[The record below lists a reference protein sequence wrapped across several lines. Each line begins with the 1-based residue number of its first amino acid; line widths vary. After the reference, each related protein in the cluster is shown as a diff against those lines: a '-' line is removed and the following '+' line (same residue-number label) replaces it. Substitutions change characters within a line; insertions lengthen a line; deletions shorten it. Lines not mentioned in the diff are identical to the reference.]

1 MDGAENAPSLTPVT
15 FNLANSTL
23 RPQVRRNRWSTQA
36 LKMMQKNHTLG
47 TGIAC
52 FGEILLRLAAPH
64 SELLLQSTTFVAHIG
79 GAEANVAVA
88 LSQWGHNA
96 SVVSVLPDNAL
107 GHSAAGELRRYGVR
121 TDSVEFRPGRMGLYF
136 LTVGAGHR
144 PSEVL
149 YDREASAFALAP
161 AELVDWNTVLAQAS
175 WLHLSGI
182 TPAVGPQAAEAALR
196 AARAARALGVSVSF
210 DCNYRAKLWERWHG
224 DARPILRELVDQAD
238 LLFAEQRDIGL
249 ILGRSFD
256 GIPAAE
262 QFRAAGD
269 EALTAFSRLKRIA
282 TTVRVQRSVDDH
294 DLSGALLTRQ
304 AIHTTRTYSIG
315 RIIDRIG
322 SGDAYAAGILHGVRT
337 GMDDQESVDFAVAA
351 ACLKHSVPG
360 DFNLVS
366 IAEVQNLMRDAGFT
380 VRR

>member
-1 MDGAENAPSLTPVT
+1 MM
-15 FNLANSTL
+15 
-23 RPQVRRNRWSTQA
+23 RNNNTQA
-36 LKMMQKNHTLG
+36 A
-47 TGIAC
+47 GIAC
-52 FGEILLRLAAPH
+52 FGEILLRLAASH
-64 SELLLQSTTFVAHIG
+64 SELLLQTRTLIGHIG

-88 LSQWGHNA
+88 LSQWGHAA

-107 GHSAAGELRRYGVR
+107 GHAAAGELRRYVAR
-121 TDSVEFRPGRMGLYF
+121 TDFIQFRPGRMGLYF

-149 YDREASAFALAP
+149 YDRESSAFALAP
-161 AELVDWNTVLAQAS
+161 PELIDWTAVLSEVS

-196 AARAARALGVSVSF
+196 AARAARALGVAVSF

-249 ILGRSFD
+249 ILGRSFED
-256 GIPAAE
+256 IPAAE
-262 QFRAAGD
+262 QFEVAGNQ
-269 EALTAFSRLKRIA
+269 ALATFSRLKRIA
-282 TTVRVQRSVDDH
+282 TTVRVQRSVDEH
-294 DLSGALLTRQ
+294 DLSAALLSRDGLR
-304 AIHTTRTYSIG
+304 TTRTYSIG

-322 SGDAYAAGILHGVRT
+322 SGDAFAAGILHGVRT
-337 GMDDQESVDFAVAA
+337 QMDDQGCVDFGLAA
-351 ACLKHSVPG
+351 ACLKHSIPG

-366 IAEVQNLMRDAGFT
+366 IAEVQNLLRDAGFT